1 MCESL
6 KPKLI
11 RVYILEIDLINVM
24 TTRKLSIL
32 IPHRVSNSK
41 GNFDYAKILGKLLYL
56 SVTFKYPETNK
67 SELQIL
73 ILAIYKLKG
82 RVFLSLYSI
91 ICYM

>member
-24 TTRKLSIL
+24 TMRKLSIL
-32 IPHRVSNSK
+32 IPHRVSHSK